1 MMKILS
7 LHSDMFKAQIKIQQL
22 TRKVNDQKRVIG
34 GLQTEIEKKV
44 KPSAPI
50 ILKSEHDKI
59 NKQLNNEI
67 NKNDVIGN
75 ILNEVNKRIDDLI
88 ARPINIVINEKKDD
102 KAQHKKN
109 YKLSQ
114 MEVML
119 EKTKQIVINTTE
131 EKNKLLV
138 DKTKLE
144 SINESLEDCI
154 KTLEEQLVL
163 NEKNFHL

>member
-1 MMKILS
+1 M
-7 LHSDMFKAQIKIQQL
+7 
-22 TRKVNDQKRVIG
+22 
-34 GLQTEIEKKV
+34 
-44 KPSAPI
+44 

-75 ILNEVNKRIDDLI
+75 LLNEANKRIDDLI

>member
-1 MMKILS
+1 MS
-7 LHSDMFKAQIKIQQL
+7 KAQIKIQQL

-44 KPSAPI
+44 KPSAPM

-75 ILNEVNKRIDDLI
+75 LLNEANKRIDDLI

-114 MEVML
+114 MEV
-119 EKTKQIVINTTE
+119 T
-131 EKNKLLV
+131 LLV

>member
-1 MMKILS
+1 M
-7 LHSDMFKAQIKIQQL
+7 
-22 TRKVNDQKRVIG
+22 
-34 GLQTEIEKKV
+34 
-44 KPSAPI
+44 

-114 MEVML
+114 MEV
-119 EKTKQIVINTTE
+119 T
-131 EKNKLLV
+131 LLV

>member
-1 MMKILS
+1 MS
-7 LHSDMFKAQIKIQQL
+7 KAQIKIQQL

-44 KPSAPI
+44 KPSAPM

-114 MEVML
+114 MEV
-119 EKTKQIVINTTE
+119 T
-131 EKNKLLV
+131 LLV